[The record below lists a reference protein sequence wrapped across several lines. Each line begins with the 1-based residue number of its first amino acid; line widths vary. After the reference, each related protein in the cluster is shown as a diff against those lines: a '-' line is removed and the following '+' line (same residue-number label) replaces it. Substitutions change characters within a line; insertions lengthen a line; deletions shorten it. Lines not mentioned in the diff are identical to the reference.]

1 MEADLQNIKV
11 SLKWE
16 RLDVG
21 ISYNG
26 FVDENDLV
34 DLGRLSEGENV
45 DRHINACF
53 SAWGIEDE
61 FLRADS
67 TRIKRPM
74 IDSKWSKQVP
84 TFLTKWLFVADI
96 NKAQSQNG

>member
-1 MEADLQNIKV
+1 
-11 SLKWE
+11 
-16 RLDVG
+16 VG

-53 SAWGIEDE
+53 SA
-61 FLRADS
+61 
-67 TRIKRPM
+67 
-74 IDSKWSKQVP
+74 
-84 TFLTKWLFVADI
+84 
-96 NKAQSQNG
+96 